1 MSLSPQRQLKPCLTK
16 YLEILLITEHADK
29 YLRMKPQA
37 LTHRGRGL
45 ATSRNRLVVKT
56 RFLGHPIYRGM
67 SEREEFRAF
76 TTQSILL
83 TLTIPIPLLARESVR
98 VEIADGD

>member
-1 MSLSPQRQLKPCLTK
+1 
-16 YLEILLITEHADK
+16 
-29 YLRMKPQA
+29 
-37 LTHRGRGL
+37 
-45 ATSRNRLVVKT
+45 
-56 RFLGHPIYRGM
+56 M

-98 VEIADGD
+98 VEEWGLEGRRFWWPSLVASACLCWSRNSDSAYEFKIGLKIEIKIESTYAWSCLEPTANF

>member
-1 MSLSPQRQLKPCLTK
+1 
-16 YLEILLITEHADK
+16 
-29 YLRMKPQA
+29 
-37 LTHRGRGL
+37 
-45 ATSRNRLVVKT
+45 
-56 RFLGHPIYRGM
+56 M

-83 TLTIPIPLLARESVR
+83 TLTIPILLLARKSVR